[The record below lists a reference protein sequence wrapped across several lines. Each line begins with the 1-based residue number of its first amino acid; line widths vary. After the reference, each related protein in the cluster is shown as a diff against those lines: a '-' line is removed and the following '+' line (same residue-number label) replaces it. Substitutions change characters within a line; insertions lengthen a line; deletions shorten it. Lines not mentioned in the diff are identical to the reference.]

1 LILRNRLNIYI
12 ERIKNFLL
20 RRLAVAAVKSAG
32 GLTLFKKKHTHEI
45 RVAARVHHNGYGYTQ
60 LNLNLNRIF
69 WFFGVKDLNQ
79 TFKLVIK

>member
-1 LILRNRLNIYI
+1 MRENKKFFI
-12 ERIKNFLL
+12 EKAGSSRRQVC
-20 RRLAVAAVKSAG
+20 RRLDSFF
-32 GLTLFKKKHTHEI
+32 LKKNTHEI

-79 TFKLVIK
+79 TFKLVIN